1 MYGHAVGDRLL
12 QQFAQRLLRLMRS
25 SDVLIRWGGE
35 EFLMICR
42 ATDRAGAEVLGR
54 RVIADVGLEPF
65 DLGNGIKIRKTCS
78 VGWAPFPW
86 TGDGFSG
93 LTVENVIE
101 LADHALYLAK
111 HGGRNQS
118 VGILPSPLALQMSS
132 QMRIDVLRTYP
143 PDLVQIIRA
152 LGEPCESG
160 AGPEIATPETNG
172 SFAAAGAAKG

>member
-1 MYGHAVGDRLL
+1 
-12 QQFAQRLLRLMRS
+12 
-25 SDVLIRWGGE
+25 
-35 EFLMICR
+35 MI
-42 ATDRAGAEVLGR
+42 ANVS
-54 RVIADVGLEPF
+54 IEPF
-65 DLGNGIKIRKTCS
+65 DLGNGIKIHKTCS

-143 PDLVQIIRA
+143 PDLVQIVRA
-152 LGEPCESG
+152 LGEPCEPCPVAEAGAPDGAKSMVG
-160 AGPEIATPETNG
+160 AGADK
-172 SFAAAGAAKG
+172 A

>member
-1 MYGHAVGDRLL
+1 M
-12 QQFAQRLLRLMRS
+12 
-25 SDVLIRWGGE
+25 
-35 EFLMICR
+35 
-42 ATDRAGAEVLGR
+42 
-54 RVIADVGLEPF
+54 EPF
-65 DLGNGIKIRKTCS
+65 DLGNGIRIHKTCS

-143 PDLVQIIRA
+143 PDLVQIVRT
-152 LGEPCESG
+152 LGEPCEPCPVPDIVASERANALAG
-160 AGPEIATPETNG
+160 AGSE
-172 SFAAAGAAKG
+172 KV